1 MEPGERVGR
10 YVIEALLGVGGMGEV
25 YRAYDEVLRRR
36 IAIKLLRTDVGD
48 PSDGAS
54 SVRRV
59 LREARMAA
67 SLEHPNVVAIHDV
80 GEHAGTS
87 FIVMELIKGR
97 SLRSLVGAGTSVPSR
112 ACRSLRPLSWLLPPP
127 SSQRRRPSSQPAAP
141 ARCRFRGATHRPG
154 PRAVACALSRSSL
167 RPWSSPESER
177 AGSRCGI
184 LPLSRR
190 FPLRP
195 RRRHP
200 RQHPWP
206 FARSTRGG

>member
-36 IAIKLLRTDVGD
+36 VAIKLLRTDVGD

-80 GEHAGTS
+80 GEHGETS

-97 SLRSLVGAGTSVPSR
+97 SLRSLVGADVPVTERLRWLFDAAR
-112 ACRSLRPLSWLLPPP
+112 AL
-127 SSQRRRPSSQPAAP
+127 AA
-141 ARCRFRGATHRPG
+141 AH
-154 PRAVACALSRSSL
+154 
-167 RPWSSPESER
+167 R
-177 AGSRCGI
+177 AG
-184 LPLSRR
+184 
-190 FPLRP
+190 
-195 RRRHP
+195 
-200 RQHPWP
+200 
-206 FARSTRGG
+206 